1 MGNIYRFMLICILI
15 LISITCIYTYYNTN
29 TPILPDRSLDQG
41 HIMHRESNTVQR
53 MDTDIRRGIGVSEI
67 GLLLLIIVC
76 MLYAVLVKI
85 RGG

>member
-1 MGNIYRFMLICILI
+1 M
-15 LISITCIYTYYNTN
+15 
-29 TPILPDRSLDQG
+29 DQG

-53 MDTDIRRGIGVSEI
+53 MDTDIQRGIGVSEI